1 MLNPGTY
8 LGRMID
14 CGQSESKEKKTPYF
28 WIEFKIEY
36 EAVNGAWEP
45 IAPTNR
51 DLNFYLSEGAWDI
64 SIANLK
70 SLGWNGNLELPQF
83 NPEVSTGINLE
94 CTHEDYKGKM
104 QERWALPYAGRD
116 RAPLDRTAQRALQA
130 KISKEFKERPAGAPT
145 APPPATSAGLPTTH
159 NAPKPIT
166 TPVDG
171 SVPEEEMPF

>member
-14 CGQSESKEKKTPYF
+14 CGQSESKEKKTPFF

-70 SLGWNGNLELPQF
+70 SLGWNGNLE
-83 NPEVSTGINLE
+83 

-130 KISKEFKERPAGAPT
+130 KIAKEFKERPAGAPT
-145 APPPATSAGLPTTH
+145 APPPATPAGLPTTH
-159 NAPKPIT
+159 NAPKPIAT
-166 TPVDG
+166 SVDG
-171 SVPEEEMPF
+171 VDEDSIPF